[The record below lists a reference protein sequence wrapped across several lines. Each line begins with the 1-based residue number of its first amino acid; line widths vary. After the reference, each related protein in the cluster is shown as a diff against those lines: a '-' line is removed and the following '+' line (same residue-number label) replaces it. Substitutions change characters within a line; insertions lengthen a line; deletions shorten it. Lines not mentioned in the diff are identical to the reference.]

1 MTQSFIRECFAMLET
16 EDFKKEIQIILRPII
31 DIILQEIQ
39 PYIYMTIIFIC
50 MCFLLILGIFIL
62 LMHNK
67 YMYQQKLLL

>member
-50 MCFLLILGIFIL
+50 MCTLHISIYIEIYGILTL
-62 LMHNK
+62 VTL
-67 YMYQQKLLL
+67 YPLV